1 MESLPVN
8 IEKIRD
14 IFYDYYGEER
24 TDIVQRTVDWYDV
37 IVWFPSVIV
46 SNENRRST
54 VVRDLFVKTGV
65 YASGKLKSMPTMAKS
80 TFTEAEAISG
90 YVHSHCS
97 GWFPSRPNDYNSLCF
112 GTGPLVSTCSSL
124 LSSFNEQIWILFCGE
139 LDLYVQTESIAG
151 IPYKRLETIGATREL
166 SKVVSCS
173 PKKLNPV
180 SQGFSNF
187 IVHLFTKCDIPIVYN
202 NGIYN
207 IAMDNNDFILFI
219 SEEAEKFVE
228 ENGYVPELTF
238 STVKVKNGKFYSSA
252 TGVESRYRDVD
263 YSVYITFKGE
273 NRPLRVLHNNN
284 SANENTVNILNNKA
298 IELVASVIYK
308 TINIDY
314 VRKRKEQHSACAR

>member
-24 TDIVQRTVDWYDV
+24 TDVVQRTVDWYDI

-46 SNENRRST
+46 SNENGRST

-97 GWFPSRPNDYNSLCF
+97 GWFPVRPNDYNSLCF

-151 IPYKRLETIGATREL
+151 VPYKRLETIGATREL
-166 SKVVSCS
+166 SRVVSCS
-173 PKKLNPV
+173 PKKLNTV

-187 IVHLFTKCDIPIVYN
+187 IIHLFTKCDMPIVYN

-207 IAMDNNDFILFI
+207 IAMNSNDFILFV

-228 ENGYVPELTF
+228 ENGHVPELTF

-252 TGVESRYRDVD
+252 AGVESHYRDVD

-273 NRPLRVLHNNN
+273 NRPLRVLRNNS
-284 SANENTVNILNNKA
+284 SANENTVNILNDKA